1 MDMIP
6 DFGQMLAVNI
16 LQGDAAVA
24 DKRTRLFQDDRP
36 KAKPVLRIIL
46 EVPFDPASGPFLV
59 ERRRIMLHR
68 LGVGH
73 DLIQRVE
80 IIPRILP

>member
-6 DFGQMLAVNI
+6 DLGQTLAVDV
-16 LQGDAAVA
+16 LKGDAAIA
-24 DKRTRLFQDDRP
+24 DECTRLFQDDRP

-68 LGVGH
+68 FGIGH